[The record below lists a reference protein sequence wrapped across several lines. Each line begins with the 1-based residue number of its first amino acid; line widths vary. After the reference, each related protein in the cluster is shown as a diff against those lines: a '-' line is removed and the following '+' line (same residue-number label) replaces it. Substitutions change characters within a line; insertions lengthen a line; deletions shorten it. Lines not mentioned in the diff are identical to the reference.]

1 MRVRHATLGAMG
13 YTLGQPLDLG
23 SDLAAETANAR
34 HIAGLLMDAGNPRR
48 ASAAAQY
55 AHDLLDRTL
64 AAHVT
69 GPVACAKG
77 CALCCHTF
85 VSATIP
91 EILRLAEQ
99 VRAAAI
105 PTAPIIDAA
114 EQAKAIDQGRRFATR
129 VSCPLL
135 ANDICGGYGG
145 RPLAC
150 RTMLSRS
157 LAACTAY
164 FPING
169 SGALDYAPGARES
182 RGRIEMILAAAL
194 SLAGLSCHHVE
205 LIQGLAVALSH
216 NDAEARWLAGEDVF
230 AGVETDSGDATSDL
244 TTWTPILAAA
254 VRRVS

>member
-1 MRVRHATLGAMG
+1 MTEQSWIGK
-13 YTLGQPLDLG
+13 PLDMG
-23 SDLAAETANAR
+23 SDLRAETANAR
-34 HIAGLLMDAGNPRR
+34 HLSMILADTRAPRR

-64 AAHVT
+64 AAHVA

-77 CALCCHTF
+77 CNLCCHTF

-91 EILRLAEQ
+91 EIFRLAEQ
-99 VRAAAI
+99 VRD
-105 PTAPIIDAA
+105 TAPILTAA
-114 EQAKAIDQGRRFATR
+114 REARAIGQARRFTAR

-135 ANDICGGYGG
+135 QNGLCGGYDG

-169 SGALDYAPGARES
+169 SGALDYAPGAREA
-182 RGRIEMILAAAL
+182 RGRVEMILLAAL
-194 SLAGLSCHHVE
+194 ALAGLPGTHVE
-205 LIQGLAVALSH
+205 MIQGLAVALTEP
-216 NDAEARWLAGEDVF
+216 DAERRWLNGEDVF
-230 AGVETDSGDATSDL
+230 AGVENDSGDANGDL
-244 TTWTPILAAA
+244 ATWVPILMSLAQRAW
-254 VRRVS
+254 

>member
-1 MRVRHATLGAMG
+1 MRVRHATLRIMDYA
-13 YTLGQPLDLG
+13 LGQPLDLG
-23 SDLAAETANAR
+23 SDLKAETVNAR
-34 HIAGLLMDAGNPRR
+34 HIAALLTNGGDLRR

-64 AAHVT
+64 ATRVT
-69 GPVACAKG
+69 GPIACAKG

-91 EILRLAEQ
+91 EIFRLAEH
-99 VRAAAI
+99 VRSTGV

-114 EQAKAIDQGRRFATR
+114 ALAKAIGQARRFTTR

-135 ANDICGGYGG
+135 ENEICGGYGA

-157 LAACTAY
+157 MAACSAY

-169 SGALDYAPGARES
+169 SGALDYAPGAREA
-182 RGRIEMILAAAL
+182 RGRVEMILLAAL
-194 SLAGLSCHHVE
+194 SLAGLSGRHVE
-205 LIQGLAVALSH
+205 LIQGLAVAL
-216 NDAEARWLAGEDVF
+216 AEDNAEQRWLAGEDLF
-230 AGVETDSGDATSDL
+230 AGVESDAGDANGDL
-244 TTWTPILAAA
+244 ATWVPILARQA
-254 VRRVS
+254 SL